1 MPADVA
7 ESRWCGEAAAL
18 LRLGV
23 PEPCAGLTPYD
34 SHHFSRYLA
43 TAGMPALAH
52 RTLFLRGMVDR
63 ERLLAAADW
72 RLMGSVLYLNGLA
85 VLPSA
90 RGHGVARELLT
101 DGVRL
106 ARSLGCS
113 VLELDVIAP
122 DGARAGRRVHS
133 AIGTFTRFG
142 FEPVGSSTWLDAQDT
157 ATAEHG
163 PSDGTSDGTS
173 QRTRWRVG
181 NWPEFFPHY
190 QAYGFGELALG
201 RAGEGR
207 QDEGRAKR
215 TTLQVLPGGWRV
227 RAAAEAPG
235 LVRAFAS
242 VIGHRPRRVFTVA
255 VGAHTDPS
263 AFARFVRLRRL
274 VTSA

>member
-1 MPADVA
+1 
-7 ESRWCGEAAAL
+7 RWCGEAAAL

-142 FEPVGSSTWLDAQDT
+142 FEPVGTSTWLDVRETSA
-157 ATAEHG
+157 AE
-163 PSDGTSDGTS
+163 PGTPGRSGGGT
-173 QRTRWRVG
+173 RGGTPWRVG
-181 NWPEFFPHY
+181 NWPEFYPHY
-190 QAYGFGELALG
+190 QAYGFGELTFG
-201 RAGEGR
+201 RAGAG
-207 QDEGRAKR
+207 DEAHVVRR

-227 RAAAEAPG
+227 REVAEAPG
-235 LVRAFAS
+235 LVRTFAP

-255 VGAHTDPS
+255 VGTHTDAS

-274 VTSA
+274 VTPA